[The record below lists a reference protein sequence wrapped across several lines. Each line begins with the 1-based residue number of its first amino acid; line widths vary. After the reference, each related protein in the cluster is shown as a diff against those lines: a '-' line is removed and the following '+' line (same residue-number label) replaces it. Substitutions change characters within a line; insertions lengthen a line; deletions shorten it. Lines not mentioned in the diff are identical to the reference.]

1 MNLHVRR
8 QYEMLIRVRD
18 FGSAHRGT
26 IERSPIA
33 LQVFEQL
40 NQSITRVER
49 FADEQISRRGEVRKF
64 ASTISVTRAA
74 LRKRMKAVVV
84 TARGMVREGIN
95 VARLEMPESQVALQ
109 LVNRAR
115 AFADLAESDAAA
127 FIARGMPADFVQRL
141 RQEADAYESAGH
153 FRQSE
158 AVETVGVTFGLAHA
172 VKGGFDLVRQLDG
185 MMLNLFADDAEGLAE
200 WKAARRVDWWQRR
213 TRKKSWTA
221 DKTPSSAEKA
231 PAMAEV

>member
-18 FGSAHRGT
+18 FGAAHRGSVQ
-26 IERSPIA
+26 RSPIA

-49 FADEQISRRGEVRKF
+49 FAEEQISRRGEVRKF
-64 ASTISVTRAA
+64 ASTITVTRAA
-74 LRKRMKAVVV
+74 LRKRMKAVVM

-95 VARLEMPESQVALQ
+95 IARFEMPDGRVALE
-109 LVNRAR
+109 LASTGR
-115 AFADLAESDAAA
+115 AFADLAKPDASA
-127 FIARGMPADFVQRL
+127 FIARGMPGDFVERL
-141 RQEADAYESAGH
+141 RQEADAYENAGH
-153 FRQSE
+153 FRRSE
-158 AVETVGVTFGLAHA
+158 AVETNGVTFGLAHA
-172 VKGGFDLVRQLDG
+172 VKGGFDAVRQLDG

-213 TRKKSWTA
+213 TKK
-221 DKTPSSAEKA
+221 K
-231 PAMAEV
+231 PAMAGA